1 MPHLDRWGFWFYA
14 SLDGREKARMK
25 DRDKSKEQL
34 IGELA
39 ELRQRVA
46 ELEAAETERKR
57 VEEALRESERRFRDL
72 FEGIPACCWAFDRE
86 GTILHWNRACEEL
99 YGWTAEQAVGKT
111 MFELMVKDENVA
123 LTKKTI
129 ASVFQGQSFHGLEYE
144 DRKAD
149 GTACNV
155 LVSEY
160 PLKDASDQVVM
171 GICAELDITKR
182 KGAEQAL
189 RESEEKFRNL
199 AEQSPNMIF
208 INRAGKIVYAN
219 KRCEEVTG
227 YTRDEFYAE
236 NFSFLTLIAPDYRE
250 LIKANFSRHLVG
262 QEVEPYEYALVTK
275 DHRRVEVIIT
285 TRLIDYEGEKAI
297 LGIVTDITE
306 YKRAEEEIQRRALE
320 QGTLREA
327 ALVLTT
333 TLDRDEVIDRILAQL
348 REVVPYDTASV
359 QLFRE
364 NCLEIVGGRG
374 FPNLEELLG
383 VIFDPSQEDNP
394 NREVIR
400 TRAPF
405 IVEDAPTMYEEFL
418 RDPHAAAGIRSWLG
432 VPMVMGERL
441 IGMIALDKS
450 EPGFYTWEHARLAE
464 AFAAQAAIAIENAR
478 LHQEVLDHAEQLEQR
493 VQERTTELQA
503 QYARLDAILNSTT
516 DGIVVADAEGSIV
529 QTNPVAQAWLA
540 ERFPPVDAER
550 LRDAV
555 RELAR
560 QAEKLPEMV
569 LELTG
574 LDLELRASPVAEKGA
589 KGPSAAVVDIHD
601 VSHLKALDRMK
612 TIFVTNVSHELRQP
626 VSTIRSYAYLVQQ
639 TPPADERWNEYL
651 NSLVRET
658 NRQTELVEDIMQISR
673 IQAGRLRV
681 DPYPTPLNEL
691 SKAVITSYQVLAQER
706 ELTLEYRLLEPGPV
720 ASVDPKQMA
729 QVLNILMGDA
739 IRYTP
744 EGGRVVISTGTEK
757 AEKPVWATVAVSDTG
772 KGILVEDLPYVFERF
787 FREEEPRSVRAAET
801 GLRLMIVKGIVELHG
816 GRVTV
821 KSGEGAGSTFT
832 IWLPLVDWKRARNP
846 QARDLGGL
854 FLDSPTGNTII
865 HSPRAELSG

>member
-1 MPHLDRWGFWFYA
+1 
-14 SLDGREKARMK
+14 MK

-34 IGELA
+34 ISELA

-46 ELEAAETERKR
+46 ELEAAETEREQA
-57 VEEALRESERRFRDL
+57 EEALRESERRFRDL

-86 GTILHWNRACEEL
+86 GTVLHWNRACEEL

-111 MFELMVKDENVA
+111 MFELMVKDENA
-123 LTKKTI
+123 ASTKETI
-129 ASVFQGQSFHGLEYE
+129 AAVFQGQSFHGLEYE

-149 GTACNV
+149 GTTCNV

-160 PLKDASDQVVM
+160 PLKDAGGQVVM
-171 GICAELDITKR
+171 GICAELDITER
-182 KGAEQAL
+182 KGVEQAL

-208 INRAGKIVYAN
+208 INKAGKVVYAN

-227 YTRDEFYAE
+227 YTRDEFYAG
-236 NFSFLTLIAPDYRE
+236 NFNFLTLIAPDYRE
-250 LIKANFSRHLVG
+250 LIKASFSQHLVG
-262 QEVEPYEYALVTK
+262 QEVEPYEYALATK
-275 DHRRVEVIIT
+275 DRRRVEVIIT

-297 LGIVTDITE
+297 LGTVTDIAGH
-306 YKRAEEEIQRRALE
+306 KRAEEEIQQRALE
-320 QGTLREA
+320 QETLREA
-327 ALVLTT
+327 ALALTT

-359 QLFRE
+359 QLLRE

-383 VIFDPSQEDNP
+383 VTFDPSREDNP

-405 IVEDAPTMYEEFL
+405 IVEDAPTMYVEFL
-418 RDPHAAAGIRSWLG
+418 HDPHAAAGIRSWLG

-441 IGMIALDKS
+441 IGMFALDRS
-450 EPGFYTWEHARLAE
+450 EPGFYTQEHARLAE

-478 LHQEVLDHAEQLEQR
+478 LHQEVLDHADQLEQR
-493 VQERTTELQA
+493 VRERTTELQA

-516 DGIVVADAEGSIV
+516 DGIVVADTEGSIV
-529 QTNPVAQAWLA
+529 QTNPVAQAWLT
-540 ERFPPVDAER
+540 ETFPPGNAER

-555 RELAR
+555 RKLAR
-560 QAEKLPEMV
+560 QAEKLPEVV

-574 LDLELRASPVAEKGA
+574 LDLELRASPVIEEGAE
-589 KGPSAAVVDIHD
+589 GPSAAVVDIHD

-626 VSTIRSYAYLVQQ
+626 VSTIKSYAYLVQQ
-639 TPPADERWNEYL
+639 TPPADERWTEYL

-681 DPYPTPLNEL
+681 DPHPTPLNEL
-691 SKAVITSYQVLAQER
+691 SKAVITSYRALAQER

-720 ASVDPKQMA
+720 ASVDPKQMV

-744 EGGRVVISTGTEK
+744 DGGRVVLSTGTEE
-757 AEKPVWATVAVSDTG
+757 AEEPVWATVTVSDTG

-787 FREEEPRSVRAAET
+787 FREEEPRSVRASET

-816 GRVTV
+816 GHVTV
-821 KSGEGAGSTFT
+821 ESEGGMGSTFT
-832 IWLPLVDWKRARNP
+832 IWLPLADWKGARNP
-846 QARDLGGL
+846 QAQDSGGL
-854 FLDSPTGNTII
+854 LLDFPNVEQLAKMM
-865 HSPRAELSG
+865 PRALDTN